1 MTTNIDLNAV
11 ERKAF
16 RSYFQ
21 DGLWDIILGLILLQG
36 VVETIFYRLGWSET
50 AVTLVAFTYAT
61 LILIGFIAVKKYVVT
76 PRLGIVNFG
85 PARKSKQKAVILIF
99 SLSLLL
105 GVIVFAAFELG
116 YDVMANDFLKVLP
129 LGRLIPFNLF
139 TVVAVVVFSL
149 AAYFLD
155 FSRAYLYGWFFG
167 LATPLNLMIREET
180 GITAPVMTLVF
191 SCIMVAIGLVLFAR
205 FMQTHPLLDME

>member
-1 MTTNIDLNAV
+1 MTPDIDLNAV
-11 ERKAF
+11 ERQAF
-16 RSYFQ
+16 RSNFQ

-61 LILIGFIAVKKYVVT
+61 LILIGFIAVKKYIVT
-76 PRLGIVNFG
+76 PRLGIVTFAS
-85 PARKSKQKAVILIF
+85 ARRSKQRAVVLIF
-99 SLSLLL
+99 SLSMLL
-105 GVIVFAAFELG
+105 GVVVFAAFQMG

-129 LGRLIPFNLF
+129 LGNLIPFNLF

-155 FSRAYLYGWFFG
+155 FPRAYLYGWLFG
-167 LATPLNLMIREET
+167 LATPLNLMIREQM
-180 GITAPVMTLVF
+180 GITAPVMTLLF
-191 SCIMVAIGLVLFAR
+191 SFIMIAIGLVLFVR
-205 FMQTHPLLDME
+205 FMQTHPLPVLE

>member
-1 MTTNIDLNAV
+1 MTPDIDLNAV

-16 RSYFQ
+16 RSNFQ

-61 LILIGFIAVKKYVVT
+61 LILIGFIAVKKYIVT
-76 PRLGIVNFG
+76 PRLGIVSFG
-85 PARKSKQKAVILIF
+85 SARRSKQRAVVLIF
-99 SLSLLL
+99 SLSMLL
-105 GVIVFAAFELG
+105 GVVVFAAFELG

-129 LGRLIPFNLF
+129 LGNLIPFNLF

-155 FSRAYLYGWFFG
+155 FTRAYLYGWLFG
-167 LATPLNLMIREET
+167 LATPLNLMIGEQM
-180 GITAPVMTLVF
+180 GITVPVMTLLF
-191 SCIMVAIGLVLFAR
+191 SFIMISIGLVLFVR
-205 FMQTHPLLDME
+205 FMQTHPLLVME